1 MAIRSFAKYIAA
13 AFAAVACTVQEPLD
27 TQAPKNSEPVSSD
40 PYEKGV
46 VKVQFDDALVALVEG
61 SDGVVT
67 KSSALNSTLEEM
79 GIISLERVFP
89 DAGPFE
95 ERTRREGLH
104 RFYKVHFTESTPVT
118 KASASLSMVP
128 GVVSVNPERK
138 IQKRAAFD
146 DPYFSR
152 QWHYVNSSYSGADI
166 NVQGVWDTYTVG
178 SDNVI
183 VCVTDEPVDPTHE
196 DLKANLWTDGS
207 GHTGY
212 NFVRNNYDLSI
223 RTDSGYGD
231 VGHGTHVAGTVAA
244 VNNNG
249 IGVCGIAGGDAANGI
264 PGVRIMSC
272 AIFSGSASG
281 HDDDAARAIKWSAD
295 HGAVISQNSWGLYAD
310 TDQDGEVTSSE
321 LAAYKKYT
329 IDSDPETKAAI
340 DYFVKYAGCDN
351 DGNQLPDS
359 PMKGGLVFF
368 AAGNEDIDYDIYGM
382 YEPVI
387 AVGAFR
393 ENGNKASYSN
403 YGSWVEIAAPGGRGS
418 SSSNSIWSTL
428 PSKVADGAG
437 SIESTGLY
445 GGTGWVGTSM
455 ACPHVSGVAALIVS
469 YYGGMGFT
477 NEKAKEILFKGL
489 GDTIGGSSPIGKK
502 LDALKSFELEGFVTE
517 KPLSIGPA
525 SLTMHAHETKEYTMR
540 VNSAD
545 ASATVDCTPGS
556 SALTYD
562 AASKKVTI
570 VGKNAEPGD
579 YKAVFVLRQST
590 AADYTL
596 EFPYTILPNHA
607 PKVNLGSFKYDDI
620 LINSLGITVA
630 KAKPSDLSTLFTDE
644 DGEILET
651 EITVSDPAV
660 VFMEESS
667 VKMNIISRGY
677 GLSEVK
683 VTATDGLGEQASFS
697 FMVAVKN
704 PDKAS
709 EAEAIPEV
717 ATADVAFWPAS
728 NAMLKYT
735 VSIFSESGTKIAETT
750 DSGSIFK
757 AITMDVSSLA
767 PGVYSASLSATGV
780 KTSKVSFVKI

>member
-1 MAIRSFAKYIAA
+1 M
-13 AFAAVACTVQEPLD
+13 
-27 TQAPKNSEPVSSD
+27 SD

-128 GVVSVNPERK
+128 GVVSVTPER
-138 IQKRAAFD
+138 IIRKRAVFN

-178 SDNVI
+178 SQNVV
-183 VCVTDEPVDPTHE
+183 VCVTDEPVDPTHP

-212 NFVRNNYDLSI
+212 NFVRNSYDLSI

-272 AIFSGSASG
+272 AIFSGNAKG

-310 TDQDGEVTSSE
+310 TDNDGEVTDEE

-329 IDSDPETKAAI
+329 IDDDPETKAAI
-340 DYFVKYAGCDN
+340 DYFIKYAGCDN
-351 DGNQLPDS
+351 NGNQLPDS

-403 YGSWVEIAAPGGRGS
+403 YGSWVEIAAPGGHGS

-489 GDTIGGSSPIGKK
+489 GSTIGGSRPIGKK

-517 KPLSIGPA
+517 KPLSLGPS
-525 SLTMHAHETKEYTMR
+525 SLTMHAHETKEYTLK
-540 VNSAD
+540 VHSAD
-545 ASATVDCTPGS
+545 ASATVECTPGS

-562 AASKKVTI
+562 AASRKVTI
-570 VGKNAEPGD
+570 IGRNADPGD
-579 YKAVFVLRQST
+579 YKAVFVLHQST
-590 AADYTL
+590 DADYTL

-607 PKVNLGSFKYDDI
+607 PKVNLGSYKYEDVVVKAI
-620 LINSLGITVA
+620 GTTVS
-630 KAKPSDLSTLFTDE
+630 KAKPSDLSSLFIDE

-651 EITVSDPAV
+651 AVTVSSSDV
-660 VFMEESS
+660 LYIEESTDKIN
-667 VKMNIISRGY
+667 VVALAF
-677 GLSEVK
+677 GLGTVT

-697 FMVAVKN
+697 FAVAVKN
-704 PDKAS
+704 PAKAN
-709 EAEAIPEV
+709 EAEVFPEV
-717 ATADVAFWPAS
+717 SSTEVYLWPAGNS
-728 NAMLKYT
+728 LLKYT
-735 VSIFSESGTKIAETT
+735 VKLYSENGVELGEFAENAN
-750 DSGSIFK
+750 IFK
-757 AITMDVSSLA
+757 PIVLDISSLA
-767 PGVYSASLSATGV
+767 PGVYSATLSATGV

>member
-1 MAIRSFAKYIAA
+1 M
-13 AFAAVACTVQEPLD
+13 
-27 TQAPKNSEPVSSD
+27 
-40 PYEKGV
+40 
-46 VKVQFDDALVALVEG
+46 QFDDALVALVEG

-128 GVVSVNPERK
+128 GVVSVTPER
-138 IQKRAAFD
+138 IIRKRAVFN
-146 DPYFSR
+146 DPYFFR

-212 NFVRNNYDLSI
+212 NFVRNSYDLYI

-249 IGVCGIAGGDAANGI
+249 IGVCGIAGGDAVNGI

-310 TDQDGEVTSSE
+310 TDQDGEVTDEE

-329 IDSDPETKAAI
+329 IDNDPETKAAI

-489 GDTIGGSSPIGKK
+489 GDTVGGSKPIGKK

-717 ATADVAFWPAS
+717 VTAEVAFWPAS

>member
-1 MAIRSFAKYIAA
+1 M
-13 AFAAVACTVQEPLD
+13 
-27 TQAPKNSEPVSSD
+27 
-40 PYEKGV
+40 
-46 VKVQFDDALVALVEG
+46 QFDDALTALVEG

-128 GVVSVNPERK
+128 GVVSVTPER
-138 IQKRAAFD
+138 IIRKRAVFN

-178 SDNVI
+178 SQNVV
-183 VCVTDEPVDPTHE
+183 VCVTDEPVDPTHP

-212 NFVRNNYDLSI
+212 NFVRNSYDLSI

-272 AIFSGSASG
+272 AIFSGNAKG

-382 YEPVI
+382 YDPVI

-403 YGSWVEIAAPGGRGS
+403 YGSWVDIAAPGGED
-418 SSSNSIWSTL
+418 SIWSTL
-428 PSKVADGAG
+428 PAIVADGEG
-437 SIESTGLY
+437 DTESTGGY
-445 GGTGWVGTSM
+445 GGTYWVGTSM
-455 ACPHVSGVAALIVS
+455 ACPHASGVAALIVS
-469 YYGGMGFT
+469 YYGGAGFT
-477 NEKAKEILFKGL
+477 NEKAKDILFNGL
-489 GDTIGGSSPIGKK
+489 GATIGGSRPIGKK
-502 LDALKSFELEGFVTE
+502 LDALKSFQLEGFVTD
-517 KPLSIGPA
+517 KPLSLGPM
-525 SLTMHAHETKEYTMR
+525 SLTMHAHESREYTLK

-545 ASATVDCTPGS
+545 ASATVECTPGS

-562 AASKKVTI
+562 AASRKVAI
-570 VGKNAEPGD
+570 VGRNADPGD
-579 YKAVFVLRQST
+579 YTAVFVLHQST
-590 AADYTL
+590 DADYTL

-607 PKVNLGSFKYDDI
+607 PKVNLGSYKYDNV
-620 LINSLGITVA
+620 LVNSLGTTVS
-630 KAKPSDLSTLFTDE
+630 KPKPADLSTLFADE

-651 EITVSDPAV
+651 EVSVSDSKIL
-660 VFMEESS
+660 FIEQGES
-667 VKMNIISRGY
+667 KLNLIALKY
-677 GLSEVK
+677 GLVEVT
-683 VTATDGLGEQASFS
+683 VTATDGLGEKASFS
-697 FMVAVKN
+697 FAVSVKD
-704 PDKAS
+704 PSKLTQ
-709 EAEAIPEV
+709 AEVFPEV
-717 ATADVAFWPAS
+717 ATTEVSFWPAS
-728 NAMLKYT
+728 NAEVKYT
-735 VSIFSESGTKIAETT
+735 VSVYTENGTKVAEVT
-750 DSGSIFK
+750 DRGSVFK
-757 AITMDVSSLA
+757 ALTMDVSSLA
-767 PGVYSASLSATGV
+767 PGVYSASLEATGV
-780 KTSKVSFVKI
+780 KTSKVFFVKI

>member
-128 GVVSVNPERK
+128 GVVSVTPER
-138 IQKRAAFD
+138 IIRKRAVFK
-146 DPYFSR
+146 DPYFFR

-212 NFVRNNYDLSI
+212 NFVRNSYDLYI

-310 TDQDGEVTSSE
+310 TDKDGEVTDKE

-329 IDSDPETKAAI
+329 IDDDPETKAAI
-340 DYFVKYAGCDN
+340 DYFIKYAGCDN
-351 DGNQLPDS
+351 NGNQLPDS

-403 YGSWVEIAAPGGRGS
+403 YGSWVEIAAPGGHGS

-428 PSKVADGAG
+428 PSKVADGVG

-477 NEKAKEILFKGL
+477 NEKAKEILFNGL
-489 GDTIGGSSPIGKK
+489 GSAVGGSKPIGKK

>member
-128 GVVSVNPERK
+128 GVVSVTPER
-138 IQKRAAFD
+138 IIRKRAVFN
-146 DPYFSR
+146 DPYFFR

-212 NFVRNNYDLSI
+212 NFVRNSYDLFI

-310 TDQDGEVTSSE
+310 TDQDGEVTDEE

-329 IDSDPETKAAI
+329 IDNDPETKAAI

-403 YGSWVEIAAPGGRGS
+403 YGSWVEIAAPGGHGS

-489 GDTIGGSSPIGKK
+489 GDTVGGSKPIGKK

-660 VFMEESS
+660 IFMEESS

>member
-1 MAIRSFAKYIAA
+1 M
-13 AFAAVACTVQEPLD
+13 
-27 TQAPKNSEPVSSD
+27 
-40 PYEKGV
+40 
-46 VKVQFDDALVALVEG
+46 QFDDALVALVEG

-67 KSSALNSTLEEM
+67 KSSALNSTLQEM

-128 GVVSVNPERK
+128 GVVSVTPER
-138 IQKRAAFD
+138 IIRKRAVFN

-196 DLKANLWTDGS
+196 DLKANLWTDGN

-212 NFVRNNYDLSI
+212 NFVRNSYDLSI

-264 PGVRIMSC
+264 SGVRIMSC

-310 TDQDGEVTSSE
+310 TDNDGEVTDEE

-329 IDSDPETKAAI
+329 IDNDPETKAAI
-340 DYFVKYAGCDN
+340 DYFIKYAGCDN

-477 NEKAKEILFKGL
+477 NEKAREILFKGL
-489 GDTIGGSSPIGKK
+489 GDTVGGSKPIGKK

-717 ATADVAFWPAS
+717 ATAEVAFWPAS

-735 VSIFSESGTKIAETT
+735 VSLFSESGTKIAETT

>member
-1 MAIRSFAKYIAA
+1 
-13 AFAAVACTVQEPLD
+13 
-27 TQAPKNSEPVSSD
+27 
-40 PYEKGV
+40 
-46 VKVQFDDALVALVEG
+46 
-61 SDGVVT
+61 
-67 KSSALNSTLEEM
+67 M

-128 GVVSVNPERK
+128 GVVSVTPER
-138 IQKRAAFD
+138 IIRKRAVFN
-146 DPYFSR
+146 DPYFFR

-212 NFVRNNYDLSI
+212 NFVRNSYDLFI

-249 IGVCGIAGGDAANGI
+249 IGVCGIAGGDAVNGI

-310 TDQDGEVTSSE
+310 TDQDGEVTDEE

-329 IDSDPETKAAI
+329 IDNDPETKAAI

-403 YGSWVEIAAPGGRGS
+403 YGSWVEIAAPGGHGS

-489 GDTIGGSSPIGKK
+489 GDTVGGSKPIGKK

-728 NAMLKYT
+728 NAMIKYT
-735 VSIFSESGTKIAETT
+735 VSVFSESGTKIAETT

-780 KTSKVSFVKI
+780 KTVKVSFVKI

>member
-1 MAIRSFAKYIAA
+1 M
-13 AFAAVACTVQEPLD
+13 
-27 TQAPKNSEPVSSD
+27 SD

-89 DAGPFE
+89 DAGPYE

-104 RFYKVHFTESTPVT
+104 RFYKVHFAESTPVT
-118 KASASLSMVP
+118 KASESLSMVP
-128 GVVSVNPERK
+128 GVVSVTPERK
-138 IQKRAAFD
+138 IRKRSSFN
-146 DPYFSR
+146 DPYFYM
-152 QWHYVNSSYSGADI
+152 QWHYVNSQYSGADI

-212 NFVRNNYDLSI
+212 NFVRNSYDLSI
-223 RTDSGYGD
+223 RPEKGSGD

-249 IGVCGIAGGDAANGI
+249 KGVCGVAGGDAANNI

-272 AIFSGSASG
+272 AIFSGTAEG
-281 HDDDAARAIKWSAD
+281 HDDDAARAVKWGAD
-295 HGAVISQNSWGLYAD
+295 HGAVISQNSWGLFAD
-310 TDQDGEVTSSE
+310 TDGDGIVSRSE
-321 LAAYKKYT
+321 LAEYKEFT
-329 IDSDPETKAAI
+329 IDDDPETKAAI

-359 PMKGGLVFF
+359 PMKGGLVIF
-368 AAGNEDIDYDIYGM
+368 AAGNENIDYDIYGM
-382 YEPVI
+382 YDPVI
-387 AVGAFR
+387 AVGAF
-393 ENGNKASYSN
+393 NYSGGKASYSN
-403 YGSWVEIAAPGGRGS
+403 YGSWVDIAAPGGADPGY
-418 SSSNSIWSTL
+418 IWSTL
-428 PSKVADGAG
+428 P
-437 SIESTGLY
+437 TGVEGGKTGY
-445 GGTGWVGTSM
+445 GGTGWAGTSM

-477 NEKAKEILFKGL
+477 NAKAKDILFKGL
-489 GDTIGGSSPIGKK
+489 GNTIGGSRPVGKK
-502 LDALKSFELEGFVTE
+502 LDALKSFELEGFVSE
-517 KPLSIGPA
+517 KPFTIGPE
-525 SLTMHAHETKEYTMR
+525 SITLHAHEIKEFTAKK
-540 VNSAD
+540 NSAYS
-545 ASATVDCTPGS
+545 SATVECTPGS

-562 AASKKVTI
+562 AASNKVTI
-570 VGKNAEPGD
+570 VGRNAAPGS
-579 YKAVFVLRQST
+579 YKAVFVLHHST
-590 AADYTL
+590 EPDYTL

-607 PKVNLGSFKYDDI
+607 PKVSLGSYKYDDV
-620 LINSLGITVA
+620 LINNLGITIA

-644 DGEILET
+644 DGEILDT
-651 EITVSDPAV
+651 EITVSDHSV
-660 VFMEESS
+660 VYVEEGSG
-667 VKMNIISRGY
+667 KMDIISKGY
-677 GLSEVK
+677 GLAEVT

-697 FMVAVKN
+697 FAVAVKN

-709 EAEAIPEV
+709 VPEALPEV
-717 ATADVAFWPAS
+717 VSSEVSFWPAS
-728 NAMLKYT
+728 NASLKYT
-735 VSIFSESGTKIAETT
+735 VSLFSENGTKIAETT

-767 PGVYSASLSATGV
+767 PGVYSASLEAVGV
-780 KTSKVSFVKI
+780 KTMKVSFVKI

>member
-79 GIISLERVFP
+79 GIISMERVFP

-128 GVVSVNPERK
+128 GVVSVTPER
-138 IQKRAAFD
+138 IIRKRAVFN

-152 QWHYVNSSYSGADI
+152 QWHYVNGSYSGADI

-196 DLKANLWTDGS
+196 DLKANLWTDGN

-212 NFVRNNYDLSI
+212 NFVRNSYDLSI

-310 TDQDGEVTSSE
+310 TDNDGEVTDEE

-329 IDSDPETKAAI
+329 IDNDPETKAAI
-340 DYFVKYAGCDN
+340 DYFIKYAGCDN

-403 YGSWVEIAAPGGRGS
+403 YGSWVEIAAPGGHGS

-489 GDTIGGSSPIGKK
+489 GDTVGGSSPIGKK

-717 ATADVAFWPAS
+717 VTAEVAFWPAS

-735 VSIFSESGTKIAETT
+735 VSLFSESGTKIAEIT